1 LVDDPLLSKRVR
13 REISL
18 TSNRLYVS
26 AASAWEIAIKVRA
39 GKLNVPED
47 LLTDFSGILEREG
60 FDCLSMAISH
70 AVRAGELPGYHKD
83 PFDRMLIAQSHIE
96 SMAIIGK
103 DKIFDQYGVNRIW

>member
-1 LVDDPLLSKRVR
+1 MKALLDTHCLIWWLVDDPLLSKRVR

-47 LLTDFSGILEREG
+47 LLTDFSGTFEREG
-60 FDCLSMAISH
+60 FDCFFRSDGPTKAPH
-70 AVRAGELPGYHKD
+70 CFAG
-83 PFDRMLIAQSHIE
+83 QSNG
-96 SMAIIGK
+96 AA
-103 DKIFDQYGVNRIW
+103 FTVW